1 MKSQSTWV
9 LMISLLFFAGCKKEK
24 EEDNGKCESSCV
36 GDYADDIEKCERR
49 TYECLATCDG
59 PDDIECTS
67 DCEDYEFECL
77 GDFSICTGSCSCAQ
91 ETVSCSRDCSNTDVD
106 CLQGCVDEYT
116 DCAGEDS
123 AYLCALNCQS
133 PTAICK
139 SACDSFSYDSPEFSD
154 CRADCASEASACL
167 SSCK

>member
-1 MKSQSTWV
+1 MKSRTVWV
-9 LMISLLFFAGCKKEK
+9 LVASLFFATGCKKDK

-36 GDYADDIEKCERR
+36 GDYAADIETCERR

-59 PDDIECTS
+59 PDDIDCTW

-91 ETVSCSRDCSNTDVD
+91 ETVSCSRDCASDDVS
-106 CLQGCVDEYT
+106 CLQGCVDDYT

-123 AYLCALNCQS
+123 AYLCSINCQS
-133 PTAICK
+133 PLSICK
-139 SACDSFSYDSPEFSD
+139 SACDAFAYDSAEFTD
-154 CRADCASEASACL
+154 CRATCASEGKACL
-167 SSCK
+167 KACE